1 MVQIMA
7 LSNNQDAEAMVSAL
21 KRHGYNVAISHDPQ
35 DSLLHL
41 EVGPFASR
49 KDAEAM
55 RQHLLQEGYNASV
68 Q

>member
-1 MVQIMA
+1 
-7 LSNNQDAEAMVSAL
+7 MVSAL